1 MTVRVSWAVAQAP
14 LPEEDV
20 VRAVEAA
27 LDHGGRAQAE
37 LEVVLVDDATLADLH
52 ARFHGDPSPTD
63 VIAFDLG
70 AEGMGP
76 EGEIYVS
83 VDRALA
89 VARERA
95 SDERRE
101 LALYLVHGAL
111 HLCGFDDGD
120 EADRERMRAA
130 EASVLQRLGYPP
142 E

>member
-1 MTVRVSWAVAQAP
+1 VTVRVSWAVAQAP

-27 LDHGGRAQAE
+27 LDHGGRPRAE

-52 ARFHGDPSPTD
+52 ARFHGDPTPTD

-70 AEGMGP
+70 PEGGGP

-89 VARERA
+89 VARERR

-120 EADRERMRAA
+120 EVDRRAMREA
-130 EASVLQRLGYPP
+130 ESSVLQRLGYAA